1 MRKKTKRKVKV
12 RPINRHCVYCKEKK
26 EPSYKDVE
34 TVNDFVTERA
44 RMVGRARS
52 GVCSKH
58 QRRLATAIKRS
69 RHLGLLPF
77 SGGI

>member
-1 MRKKTKRKVKV
+1 MRKQTKRKVKV
-12 RPINRHCVYCKEKK
+12 RPINRHCVYCKGKI

-52 GVCSKH
+52 GVCSRH
-58 QRRLATAIKRS
+58 QKKLAIAIKRS
-69 RHLGLLPF
+69 RHIGLLPF

>member
-1 MRKKTKRKVKV
+1 MRKKTKRKMKV
-12 RPINRHCVYCKEKK
+12 RPINRHCVYCKGKV
-26 EPSYKDVE
+26 EPSYKDTE

-52 GVCSKH
+52 GVCSRH
-58 QRRLATAIKRS
+58 QRKLATAIKRS